1 MQLSYD
7 NLPDLTRPCLV
18 YMGMFPED
26 HEIPIHKLIRLW
38 IAEGFVQHVESVR
51 LEEVAEDYLTD
62 LINSNLVMV
71 SKRWYNGKVKYC
83 QVHDLVLDFCLT
95 RAKEEK
101 FMSVLRGHPR
111 LFQPSDWK
119 ENRLSFHFNLD
130 LSQDALV
137 GLETGKSFNQELRSV
152 ISSGITY
159 LGWNAFLQI
168 SKFRLLGVLDLSS
181 FTMHYLCSAIFNQ
194 LIHLKY
200 LAVQTG
206 VIDFHPETLL
216 FNLQTLIVC
225 GLELDIVLPA
235 TFWKMVMLRHFD
247 IDRVELDFH
256 YLEDGKQQI
265 IEESSKLENLKF
277 LSRVRL
283 SPQDA
288 HDWVDV
294 LLRRCPNLEEFC
306 ICIRPSGGRTCNLEL
321 QGFTQLQTLEISSY
335 AVLPWFQLPS
345 TLKKLILQ
353 MPLITTETVS
363 MIAEL
368 PSLEYLKLEKS
379 EFESE
384 QWCLGEIVFNK
395 LKILKLTSLD
405 ISTGDASEE
414 SFPQLEILVISW
426 CWKLKE
432 VPPSFAD
439 ILTLKQI
446 KLIQCKN
453 ESLEASTLQIKEEIK
468 ANEGSDHLKIINKT
482 YVQYRIHRSISCC
495 CESSACHDM
504 LQRGIF
510 TALKSLL
517 MHFTFRKVDSP
528 AALSTGII
536 LPFNAFSSVWAST
549 LIKLWES
556 IVEPVQFLRGV
567 NEKRIE
573 IKGKCAC

>member
-1 MQLSYD
+1 MHHSDPYHLPLLTLEESSKFLQKKVFQKECCPSELFDVSQAVAEKCEGLPLVVILVAGVTRKKKMEASWWIEVEHALFSYLGKYEEYYLGTMQLSYD

-18 YMGMFPED
+18 YMGMFPKD

-83 QVHDLVLDFCLT
+83 Q
-95 RAKEEK
+95 
-101 FMSVLRGHPR
+101 
-111 LFQPSDWK
+111 
-119 ENRLSFHFNLD
+119 
-130 LSQDALV
+130 DALV
-137 GLETGKSFNQELRSV
+137 GLITGKSFNQELRSV

-159 LGWNAFLQI
+159 L
-168 SKFRLLGVLDLSS
+168 
-181 FTMHYLCSAIFNQ
+181 
-194 LIHLKY
+194 
-200 LAVQTG
+200 
-206 VIDFHPETLL
+206 
-216 FNLQTLIVC
+216 
-225 GLELDIVLPA
+225 
-235 TFWKMVMLRHFD
+235 
-247 IDRVELDFH
+247 
-256 YLEDGKQQI
+256 
-265 IEESSKLENLKF
+265 
-277 LSRVRL
+277 
-283 SPQDA
+283 DA

-294 LLRRCPNLEEFC
+294 LSRRCPNLEEFC

-335 AVLPWFQLPS
+335 AVLPGFQLPS

-384 QWCLGEIVFNK
+384 QWCFGEIVFNK

-405 ISTGDASEE
+405 ISTWDASEE

-468 ANEGSDHLKIINKT
+468 ANEGSDRLKIINKVSSNQTRIDVFEYLRASNLQT
-482 YVQYRIHRSISCC
+482 YVQYRIH
-495 CESSACHDM
+495 
-504 LQRGIF
+504 
-510 TALKSLL
+510 
-517 MHFTFRKVDSP
+517 RKVDSP

-536 LPFNAFSSVWAST
+536 LPFNAFSSVWTST

-567 NEKRIE
+567 NEKRKE

>member
-1 MQLSYD
+1 
-7 NLPDLTRPCLV
+7 
-18 YMGMFPED
+18 
-26 HEIPIHKLIRLW
+26 
-38 IAEGFVQHVESVR
+38 
-51 LEEVAEDYLTD
+51 
-62 LINSNLVMV
+62 
-71 SKRWYNGKVKYC
+71 
-83 QVHDLVLDFCLT
+83 
-95 RAKEEK
+95 
-101 FMSVLRGHPR
+101 MSVLRGHPR

-130 LSQDALV
+130 LSQDTLV
-137 GLETGKSFNQELRSV
+137 GLETGKSFDQELRSV

-168 SKFRLLGVLDLSS
+168 SKLRLLGVLDLSS

-235 TFWKMVMLRHFD
+235 TFWKMVMLRRFD

-294 LLRRCPNLEEFC
+294 LSRRCPNLEEFC

-335 AVLPWFQLPS
+335 AVLPGFQLPS
-345 TLKKLILQ
+345 TLK
-353 MPLITTETVS
+353 
-363 MIAEL
+363 
-368 PSLEYLKLEKS
+368 
-379 EFESE
+379 
-384 QWCLGEIVFNK
+384 N
-395 LKILKLTSLD
+395 LD

-468 ANEGSDHLKIINKT
+468 ANEGSDRLKIINK
-482 YVQYRIHRSISCC
+482 
-495 CESSACHDM
+495 